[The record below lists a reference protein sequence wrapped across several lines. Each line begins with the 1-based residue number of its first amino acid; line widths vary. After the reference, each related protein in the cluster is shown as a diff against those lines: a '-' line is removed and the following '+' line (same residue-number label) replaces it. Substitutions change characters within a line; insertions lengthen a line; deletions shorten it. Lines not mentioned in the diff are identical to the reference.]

1 MNDEKKMFGL
11 ASCEVGAP
19 TPVLTGVQ
27 ASGRLDG
34 VLFELT
40 LRQTYRNP
48 GDRALEVVYTF
59 PLPTQ
64 AVLLEFASELNG
76 ERKVG
81 SIVAKREA
89 ECQYEEALAE
99 GDAPVMLEALADGLH
114 TANIGNLKPGDEI
127 VLEVRFA
134 QMLAFEQGRLRLV
147 IPTTIAPR
155 FGSAESAGLQPQQI
169 PEASLLAEYPLALSV
184 DVRGVLA
191 RGTVECPTHRFTRE
205 AHDGGL
211 RLALAA
217 GAWLDRDVVI
227 LVQPNEP
234 RPSLVIQAR
243 DTVPQ
248 AAPVVVMA
256 ALQPPVTAPRQS
268 IALKLLVDCSGSM
281 GGDSIASA
289 RVALHGVLAGLS
301 ERDQVSVSRF
311 GSTVEHVFPP
321 SACTPHALH
330 RLKRTVDAIDAN
342 LGGTKMEAALQA
354 VFRLPVSTDA
364 DGADVL
370 LVTDGEIWQAKEMV
384 AAART
389 SGHRVF
395 AIGVGM
401 SPAEGVL
408 RSLAEATGGACEFAT
423 PGENLEAAAARMLG
437 RIRQQPWREARID
450 WGAEPVWQTALA
462 ASVFGGDTVIA
473 FAGMPATV
481 ALPMVRLLAL
491 DPSGSRT
498 EIARGEADAPCPGD
512 TLPRL
517 AAARRIATSSEQEAL
532 KLAVSYQ
539 LMSKQTNCILVHQ
552 RAEADKATDQAEL
565 HRVGSMLAAG
575 WGASSTVLFSQ
586 STHLASAS
594 YGSLNTPSVWRSARA
609 PRDTDSRFSLSF
621 GDDVAIP
628 AFLRE
633 QTVEGQPESL
643 QAMAKS
649 VFEHLSHG
657 GSVRGLASHCEAM
670 ALHADARLA
679 LDELVALGFSEGEA
693 WLLLAHWVYRG
704 AAEAMDP
711 AIKEALQPHLDG
723 IEAARIDQCM
733 TLLDRVL
740 GTHRAHGW
748 RPPRAVR
755 LKRALAAIL
764 PPGRR

>member
-1 MNDEKKMFGL
+1 MIDEKKMFGL

-19 TPVLTGVQ
+19 APVLTGVQ
-27 ASGRLDG
+27 ATGRLDG

-48 GDRALEVVYTF
+48 GNRVLEVVYTF
-59 PLPTQ
+59 PLPIQ

-81 SIVAKREA
+81 TIVAKPEA
-89 ECQYEEALAE
+89 ERRYEEALAE

-114 TANIGNLKPGDEI
+114 TANIGNLKPDDEI

-134 QMLAFEQGRLRLV
+134 QMLAFDQGRLRLV

-155 FGSAESAGLQPQQI
+155 FGSAESAGLQPQQV

-205 AHDGGL
+205 PHDGGL
-211 RLALAA
+211 RLDLAA

-301 ERDQVSVSRF
+301 ERDQLSVSRF
-311 GSTVEHVFPP
+311 GSTVEHVFAPA
-321 SACTPHALH
+321 ACTPHALRH
-330 RLKRTVDAIDAN
+330 LRHAIDAIDAN

-354 VFRLPVSTDA
+354 VFRLPVSTEA
-364 DGADVL
+364 DGTDVL

-384 AAART
+384 AAARA

-395 AIGVGM
+395 AIGVGT

-423 PGENLEAAAARMLG
+423 PGENLEAAAARMLV

-450 WGAEPVWQTALA
+450 WGAEPVWQTALPG
-462 ASVFGGDTVIA
+462 SVFGGDTVIA
-473 FAGMPATV
+473 FAGMPAMV

-491 DPSGSRT
+491 DPSGGIT
-498 EIARGEADAPCPGD
+498 ELARGEADARCPGD
-512 TLPRL
+512 TLPRI
-517 AAARRIATSSEQEAL
+517 AAARRVATSTDREGL
-532 KLAVSYQ
+532 KLAVAYQ
-539 LMSKQTNCILVHQ
+539 LMSEQTNCILVHE
-552 RAEADKATDQAEL
+552 RANADKVIDEAEL
-565 HRVGSMLAAG
+565 HRVSSMLAAG
-575 WGASSTVLFSQ
+575 WGATSTVQFSE
-586 STHLASAS
+586 SVSLASAS
-594 YGSLNTPSVWRSARA
+594 YESLSTPSVWRSSRSAEAGPVSARA
-609 PRDTDSRFSLSF
+609 SLGSMF
-621 GDDVAIP
+621 EDEIP
-628 AFLRE
+628 AFMHKQAVPGQPMTLADIARTVADYLE
-633 QTVEGQPESL
+633 QGGRVEGLPAHCRQWPPAAPL
-643 QAMAKS
+643 QQLLG
-649 VFEHLSHG
+649 E
-657 GSVRGLASHCEAM
+657 LAADGIDEA
-670 ALHADARLA
+670 
-679 LDELVALGFSEGEA
+679 LV
-693 WLLLAHWVYRG
+693 WLLLAQWIAERPDAG
-704 AAEAMDP
+704 ALP
-711 AIKEALQPHLDG
+711 AIDASAWLAPSTPDAGAVRTVREALLRHLGGVAID
-723 IEAARIDQCM
+723 AWATSRQRRLAR
-733 TLLDRVL
+733 
-740 GTHRAHGW
+740 A
-748 RPPRAVR
+748 
-755 LKRALAAIL
+755 
-764 PPGRR
+764 GRR